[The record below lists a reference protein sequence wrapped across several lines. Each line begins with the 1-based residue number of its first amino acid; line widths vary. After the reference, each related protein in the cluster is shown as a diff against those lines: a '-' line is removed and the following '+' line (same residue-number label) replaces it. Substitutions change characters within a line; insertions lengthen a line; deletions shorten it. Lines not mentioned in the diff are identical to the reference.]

1 MSERRIGWRDCTC
14 LRLTDNDRSMILLE
28 LLKGGTLPRDLG
40 FFLFTNIRMRA
51 KGAHIRRLFES
62 LQGVAESL
70 LCAKGLLLP
79 PWPICPTPHHLGTHA
94 YTRTRSE
101 ARNQLSKSTL
111 PTLGIFPNLQP
122 KILLFWKTQR
132 PCLITHN
139 VYNDDDDD
147 LSLSVTFP
155 NRIGTAQK
163 VSRDSFDR

>member
-1 MSERRIGWRDCTC
+1 MAGMSERRIGWRDCTC

-79 PWPICPTPHHLGTHA
+79 PWPFVRHLIISA

-101 ARNQLSKSTL
+101 ARYQLSKSSL

-132 PCLITHN
+132 PCLIYHPQR
-139 VYNDDDDD
+139 
-147 LSLSVTFP
+147 L
-155 NRIGTAQK
+155 
-163 VSRDSFDR
+163 